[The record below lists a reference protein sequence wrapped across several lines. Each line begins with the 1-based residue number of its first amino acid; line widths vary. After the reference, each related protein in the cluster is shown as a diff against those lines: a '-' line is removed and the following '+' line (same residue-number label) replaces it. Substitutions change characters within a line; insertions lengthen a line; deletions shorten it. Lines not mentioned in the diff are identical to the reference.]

1 MKLHRLQLTHFRQ
14 YIDLDLT
21 FGDGITAIIGANGS
35 GKSTLLE
42 AICWSLYGAEALRSK
57 VEEVRPLFLSLLDR
71 GSQRTRGTN
80 PKAVLTFSLG
90 GALYEVER
98 TAQGARLYRL
108 QSGRETIADGT
119 MAVNH
124 TVQRLL
130 GGMTY
135 RQFLTSF
142 FAQQGELEFLHFD
155 KARRREEVLR
165 MLGLERVTRS
175 VKWMEEEL
183 AKGRSELRGK
193 QSLPLSPEE
202 ARAQLE
208 RAREELETARTE
220 LHKAE
225 EALDVART
233 DWEHWKPLAEQWNAR
248 KTAYDSLQTQVQLL
262 EQNIQTRE
270 VELSRLQGELA
281 EAQAARARLE
291 ELRPQGERYKQVREQ
306 LRQLDELQ
314 RYEHRRAELRVQ
326 IDNLKTQQKERE
338 AQLKEAET
346 ELSGLQSQ
354 KAELDAQEQRVREL
368 SDRARLAEELRRKLE
383 QLDQHKLAVQRQ
395 LSAID
400 AQTASL
406 NERMVQVKQQIASTE
421 SVAAEAERTTT
432 LVGEAEGRVKE
443 LETELARLER
453 QRASAIASAD
463 AEAKNL
469 RQQIQEIAERRKNVE
484 ALGPN
489 GECPVCTRRL
499 GEEFSSVVKH
509 FDLELQEAEKRLQ
522 AALSRKAE
530 AERDTEAIE
539 QCRASLQEARADLQ
553 RYHKQL
559 ARLQE
564 QLRQRE
570 SWIQEAQSLRQQLE
584 SLSQQRERVASTYDA
599 EEHERIRQQV
609 EEWQPIAQQALAER
623 QVWQERRNQWQRE
636 MARVQEAV
644 RQWRTAL
651 EQAQKAMQTAETEMQ
666 RLPTGYDATLH
677 DRLRRELAELQP
689 AWDEALRLHSV
700 AQRLPDLQTRSCE
713 AQSALQAAKEQLE
726 QTRRRLQELAYNDE
740 EYQHVVSRFAVCEN
754 VLRDAE
760 MQVRVLQ
767 ERVEQRE
774 AQVVALEEQWR
785 RLQEHLREL
794 RELQRAVLR
803 DETVRNWLRSFAD
816 LLNGEVVPE
825 LQERAGELLNL
836 LTDGRYT
843 QLQISEEF
851 EFTLVDEDRP
861 KPIISGGEEDIVNL
875 SLRLAMAEMICE
887 RSGQPLGLLVLD
899 EVFGSLDADRR
910 ENTLQLLRRLR
921 DRFDQIII
929 ISHIEEIQAGA
940 DRCLQVE
947 YSPSQH
953 RSAVQEVSLLTTA
966 EILDEE
972 PSLEAATSESV
983 SQAWGG
989 LFEDGWTNSASDASG
1004 GAGWR

>member
-1 MKLHRLQLTHFRQ
+1 MKLHRLQLTNFRQ
-14 YIDLDLT
+14 YMDLDLT
-21 FGDGITAIIGANGS
+21 FGDGITAIVGANGS

-57 VEEVRPLFLSLLDR
+57 IEEVRPLFLSLLDS
-71 GSQRTRGTN
+71 GSQRARGTN

-90 GALYEVER
+90 DATYEVER

-108 QSGRETIADGT
+108 QSEREAIADGT
-119 MAVNH
+119 TAVNH

-142 FAQQGELEFLHFD
+142 FAQQGELQFLHFD

-175 VKWMEEEL
+175 VKWMDEEL

-202 ARAQLE
+202 AKARLE
-208 RAREELETARTE
+208 QAKEEQQTAIAE
-220 LHKAE
+220 LHNAEATLEAAKA
-225 EALDVART
+225 
-233 DWEHWKPLAEQWNAR
+233 DWEHWKPIAEQWDAR

-270 VELSRLQGELA
+270 GELNRLQAELS

-306 LRQLDELQ
+306 LRQLEELQ
-314 RYEHRRAELRVQ
+314 RYEQRRAELRVQ
-326 IDNLKTQQKERE
+326 MENLTTQIKEKE
-338 AQLKEAET
+338 AQLVEAEA
-346 ELSGLQSQ
+346 ELSRLQKQ
-354 KAELDAQEQRVREL
+354 KDEIDAQEQRMREL
-368 SDRARLAEELRRKLE
+368 NEKAKLAEELRRRLE
-383 QLDQHKLAVQRQ
+383 QLDNRKLAVQRQ

-400 AQTASL
+400 AQIASL
-406 NERMVQVKQQIASTE
+406 NERVEQVNRQIAATE
-421 SVAAEAERTTT
+421 GVHEEAQRISA
-432 LVGEAEGRVKE
+432 LVGEADNRVKE
-443 LETELARLER
+443 LEKELERLER
-453 QRASAIASAD
+453 QRTGAIASAD
-463 AEAKNL
+463 AEAMSL
-469 RQQIQEIAERRKNVE
+469 RQQMRQIEERRKNVE
-484 ALGPN
+484 SLGPD

-530 AERDTEAIE
+530 AERDTEAID
-539 QCRASLQEARADLQ
+539 QCRANLQEARTDLQ
-553 RYHKQL
+553 QYREQL

-564 QLRQRE
+564 QIRQRE
-570 SWIQEAQSLRQQLE
+570 SWIQEAQNLRQQLD
-584 SLSQQRERVASTYDA
+584 SLSQQRERVASSYDA
-599 EEHERIRQQV
+599 EEHERVRLQA
-609 EEWQPIAQQALAER
+609 EELQPAAQQALVER
-623 QVWQERRNQWQRE
+623 QVWLERRNQWQRE
-636 MARVQEAV
+636 MARVQDAMKQL
-644 RQWRTAL
+644 RATL
-651 EQAQKAMQTAETEMQ
+651 EQLQKALATAEAEMQ
-666 RLPTGYDATLH
+666 LLPTGYDATLH
-677 DRLRRELAELQP
+677 EQLRREMADLQP
-689 AWDEALRLHSV
+689 VWDEALRLHSV
-700 AQRLPDLQTRSCE
+700 AQRLPDLQARSDE
-713 AQSALQAAKEQLE
+713 AQSALLSAKEQLE
-726 QTRRRLQELAYNDE
+726 QTRQNLQHLAYNE
-740 EYQHVVSRFAVCEN
+740 QEYQNVMSQFAACEGA
-754 VLRDAE
+754 LRDAE
-760 MQVRVLQ
+760 TLVRVLQ
-767 ERVEQRE
+767 ERVKQRE
-774 AQVVALEEQWR
+774 EQVAALEEQWQ

-794 RELQRAVLR
+794 RELQHAVLR

-843 QLQISEEF
+843 QLRISEEF

-899 EVFGSLDADRR
+899 EVFGSLDTDRR

-940 DRCLQVE
+940 DRCLQVD
-947 YSPSQH
+947 YSPRQH
-953 RSAVQEVSLLTTA
+953 RSTVREVSLLA
-966 EILDEE
+966 SADILEEE
-972 PSLEAATSESV
+972 PALETADSEVV

-989 LFEDGWTNSASDASG
+989 LFEN
-1004 GAGWR
+1004 

>member
-1 MKLHRLQLTHFRQ
+1 MKLHRLQLTNFRQ
-14 YIDLDLT
+14 YMDLDLT

-57 VEEVRPLFLSLLDR
+57 VEEVRPLFLSLLDSA
-71 GSQRTRGTN
+71 SQRGRGTT

-90 GALYEVER
+90 DAIYEIER

-108 QSGRETIADGT
+108 QSEREAVADGT
-119 MAVNH
+119 TAVNN

-175 VKWMEEEL
+175 VKWIDEEL

-202 ARAQLE
+202 AKAQLE
-208 RAREELETARTE
+208 RAKEELETARAD
-220 LHKAE
+220 LQKAGE
-225 EALDVART
+225 MLKAAKA
-233 DWEHWKPLAEQWNAR
+233 DWEHWKPVAEQWNA
-248 KTAYDSLQTQVQLL
+248 KKMAHDSLQMQVQLL
-262 EQNIQTRE
+262 EQNILTRE
-270 VELSRLQGELA
+270 GELNRLRDELS
-281 EAQAARARLE
+281 EAQKARARLE
-291 ELRPQGERYKQVREQ
+291 ELRPQGERFKQVREQ

-314 RYEHRRAELRVQ
+314 RYEQRRAELRVQ
-326 IDNLKTQQKERE
+326 MENLAVQIKERE
-338 AQLKEAET
+338 TQLAEAEA
-346 ELSGLQSQ
+346 ELSRLQRQ
-354 KAELDAQEQRVREL
+354 KEELDVQEQRVQEL
-368 SDRARLAEELRRKLE
+368 NEKAKMAEELRKKLE
-383 QLDQHKLAVQRQ
+383 QMDKQKMAVQKQ
-395 LSAID
+395 LSALD
-400 AQTASL
+400 AQIASL
-406 NERMVQVKQQIASTE
+406 NEQTERLKQQIAS
-421 SVAAEAERTTT
+421 AEGITADEQRIAG
-432 LVGEAEGRVKE
+432 LVGEAEGRVRE
-443 LETELARLER
+443 LEAELAKLER
-453 QRASAIASAD
+453 QRASAIASAET
-463 AEAKNL
+463 EAKSV
-469 RQQIQEIAERRKNVE
+469 RQQMQEIEKRRKNVE
-484 ALGPN
+484 SLGPD

-499 GEEFSSVVKH
+499 GEEYASVVKH
-509 FDLELQEAEKRLQ
+509 FDLELQEAERRLQ

-539 QCRASLQEARADLQ
+539 QCRANLQEARADLQ
-553 RYHKQL
+553 RYHEQL

-564 QLRQRE
+564 QLRQRD
-570 SWIQEAQSLRQQLE
+570 SWLQEAQSLQRQIDGLTR
-584 SLSQQRERVASTYDA
+584 QREQVAASYDA
-599 EEHERIRQQV
+599 QEHERVRQQV
-609 EEWQPIAQQALAER
+609 EELQPVAQQAMAEKR
-623 QVWQERRNQWQRE
+623 VWEERYSQWQRE
-636 MARVQEAV
+636 MDRVNNE
-644 RQWRTAL
+644 L
-651 EQAQKAMQTAETEMQ
+651 EQVRVAMEQLVNTRQTAEHELQ
-666 RLPTGYDATLH
+666 QLPTGYDATLH
-677 DRLRRELAELQP
+677 DQLRRELADLQP
-689 AWDEALRLHSV
+689 VWEEAQRLHPV
-700 AQRLPDLQTRSCE
+700 AQRLPGLQARSE
-713 AQSALQAAKEQLE
+713 EVQSALQAARHQLE
-726 QTRRRLQELAYNDE
+726 QTHLKLQELSYNE
-740 EYQHVVSRFAVCEN
+740 AEYQQVMSRFALCEN
-754 VLRDAE
+754 ALRDAE
-760 MQVRVLQ
+760 TQVRVLQ
-767 ERVEQRE
+767 ERVEQRA
-774 AQVVALEEQWR
+774 AQVAALEEQWQ

-794 RELQRAVLR
+794 RELQHAVLR

-843 QLQISEEF
+843 QLQVSEEF

-940 DRCLQVE
+940 DRCLQVD

-953 RSAVQEVSLLTTA
+953 RSTVREVSLLATA
-966 EILDEE
+966 EILGEE
-972 PSLEAATSESV
+972 PLPETTASEPV
-983 SQAWGG
+983 SQGWGG
-989 LFEDGWTNSASDASG
+989 LFDG
-1004 GAGWR
+1004 